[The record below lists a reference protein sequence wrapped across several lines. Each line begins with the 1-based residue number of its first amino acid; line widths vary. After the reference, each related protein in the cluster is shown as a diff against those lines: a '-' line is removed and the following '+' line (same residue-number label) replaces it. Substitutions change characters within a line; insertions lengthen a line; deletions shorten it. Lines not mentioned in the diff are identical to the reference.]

1 MTPFPARALSIVSQV
16 AGALAGAY
24 REDPDLHPRAEL
36 ADVNIE
42 PEGKVVQ
49 TVTIRHLAPSE
60 PSLAGLYLEE
70 VSNRLLQMLKRQ
82 GTLLSTT
89 RTSEVLLGS
98 DFVVT
103 TAKGVVNGVEATLH
117 FYYYHSA
124 NPRLMITV
132 SAK

>member
-1 MTPFPARALSIVSQV
+1 MTTFPARALSIVSQV

-24 REDPDLHPRAEL
+24 REDPDLHPKAEL
-36 ADVNIE
+36 ADVHIE

-49 TVTIRHLAPSE
+49 TVIIRHLAPSE

-103 TAKGVVNGVEATLH
+103 TAKGVINGMEVTLH
-117 FYYYHSA
+117 FYYYHSSS
-124 NPRLMITV
+124 PRLMIAV
-132 SAK
+132 SAR